1 MAAKIRISTSSGGD
15 SATKNTRDDELE
27 TVINELEGMIGLE
40 NVKEELNRLIALSRV
55 VKEKK
60 DRDLPVGAFN
70 LHMVF
75 AGPPGTGKT
84 EIARKVG
91 RMLYA
96 LGLLRKK
103 NFVEVSKKDLVG
115 SYTGTTGKIVH
126 EKVKDALD
134 GVLFIDEA
142 YQLAGIT
149 GGELDQ
155 PDQFG
160 QEAIDTL
167 LKLMEDN
174 RDRLVVIVA
183 GYTSYMRKF
192 IESNAGLK
200 SRFTRTIEFDSYP
213 ENELFRIFQTFAK
226 QGHYQLSPEAEDIA
240 KKAVSQIAQDGG
252 KDESFGNAREVRK
265 FYESVLMSQAQRLG
279 ESEDDF
285 SVLSNEDLLA
295 IEAADVQASWD
306 MINR

>member
-1 MAAKIRISTSSGGD
+1 MVRKIKISTSSD
-15 SATKNTRDDELE
+15 TNAPTSRASKDDQLE
-27 TVINELEGMIGLE
+27 EVASEIGEMIGLYS
-40 NVKEELNRLIALSRV
+40 VKAELNRLISLSSV

-60 DRDLPVGAFN
+60 DRNLPVGAFN

-75 AGPPGTGKT
+75 SGPPGTGKT

-91 RMLYA
+91 RMLYS
-96 LGLLRKK
+96 LGLLRKQ

-149 GGELDQ
+149 GGENDQ
-155 PDQFG
+155 PDPFG

-167 LKLMEDN
+167 LKLMEDH

-200 SRFTRTIEFDSYP
+200 SRFTRTIEFDNY
-213 ENELFRIFQTFAK
+213 NEDELYGIFQLFVK
-226 QGHYQLSPEAEDIA
+226 KGHYILTSDAEYAA
-240 KKAVSQIAQDGG
+240 KKAISHIASDGE
-252 KDESFGNAREVRK
+252 KDESFGNAREIRK
-265 FYESVLMSQAQRLG
+265 FYESVLMCQAQRLG
-279 ESEDDF
+279 DNVDDLSTLSDEDFLCLEESD
-285 SVLSNEDLLA
+285 
-295 IEAADVQASWD
+295 IEAV
-306 MINR
+306 NEE

>member
-1 MAAKIRISTSSGGD
+1 MATKIKISTSGGND
-15 SATKNTRDDELE
+15 GGSSKLTKDDELE
-27 TVINELEGMIGLE
+27 KVINEIGEMIGLD
-40 NVKEELNRLIALSRV
+40 NVKHELNRLIALSSV

-115 SYTGTTGKIVH
+115 SYTGTTGKVVH

-149 GGELDQ
+149 GGEMDQ

-200 SRFTRTIEFDSYP
+200 SRFTRTIEFDSYDDD
-213 ENELFRIFQTFAK
+213 ELYGIFQLFAR
-226 QGHYQLSPEAEDIA
+226 QGHYQLTDEASA
-240 KKAVSQIAQDGG
+240 LARKAISQIAQDGE
-252 KDESFGNAREVRK
+252 KDESFGNAREIRK

-279 ESEDDF
+279 DSEDDL
-285 SVLSNEDLLA
+285 SALSNDDFLSIEEED
-295 IEAADVQASWD
+295 IEASWD
-306 MINR
+306 N

>member
-1 MAAKIRISTSSGGD
+1 MAAKIKISTSSD
-15 SATKNTRDDELE
+15 SETSSPKLSKDDELE
-27 TVINELEGMIGLE
+27 QVANEIGEMIGLD
-40 NVKEELNRLIALSRV
+40 NVKHELNRLIALSSV

-60 DRDLPVGAFN
+60 DRNLPVGAFN

-149 GGELDQ
+149 GGEMDQ

-167 LKLMEDN
+167 LKLMEDY
-174 RDRLVVIVA
+174 RDRLVVVVA

-200 SRFTRTIEFDSYP
+200 SRFTRTIEFDSYS
-213 ENELFRIFQTFAK
+213 EDELYRIFKLFAN
-226 QGHYQLSPEAEDIA
+226 QGHYQLTDDADA
-240 KKAVSQIAQDGG
+240 VARKAISDIAQDGA
-252 KDESFGNAREVRK
+252 KDESFGNAREIRK

-279 ESEDDF
+279 DTVDDL
-285 SVLSNEDLLA
+285 SSLSNEDFLS
-295 IEAADVQASWD
+295 IEASDIEASWD
-306 MINR
+306 S